1 MNQEMNQELVLDAS
15 LQSGNN
21 LVWWRYILHGLSLVF
36 SLGLFSFLP
45 LIVNYLKRDE
55 AIGTFVYSHHR
66 WQIRS
71 FWWYLLW
78 LLVAGA
84 IGLTIIGIPLAIL
97 IGTLAW
103 IWKAYR
109 IIKGWFDLNDNKAM
123 PM

>member
-15 LQSGNN
+15 LQSGKN
-21 LVWWRYILHGLSLVF
+21 LVWWLYILHGLSLVF